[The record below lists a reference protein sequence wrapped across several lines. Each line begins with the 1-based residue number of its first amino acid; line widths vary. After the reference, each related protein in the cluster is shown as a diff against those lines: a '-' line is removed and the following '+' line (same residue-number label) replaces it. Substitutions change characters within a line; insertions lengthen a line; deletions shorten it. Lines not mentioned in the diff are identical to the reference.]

1 MTFINSGYMV
11 GLLIGSMAFG
21 VISDKFG
28 RRKALILGA
37 VMSGCIS
44 VAQSFVKNYWLYF
57 VLRLLLGISAKGL
70 FMIAFMICVEISGVD
85 YKTTLG
91 ILIQVSEIIIY
102 ISFWDKDNRIIC
114 DIWCSILAMFLSWHI
129 KWFTEICLNHENLI
143 FWCLQILLSSEFL
156 TRHWSK

>member
-1 MTFINSGYMV
+1 M
-11 GLLIGSMAFG
+11 IGSMAFG

-91 ILIQVSEIIIY
+91 ILIQVREHSLYYVSVLAVEAEIHPLII
-102 ISFWDKDNRIIC
+102 SR
-114 DIWCSILAMFLSWHI
+114 
-129 KWFTEICLNHENLI
+129 NLKNI
-143 FWCLQILLSSEFL
+143 TLL
-156 TRHWSK
+156 TSKSG

>member
-1 MTFINSGYMV
+1 MTFINIGYMV

-91 ILIQVSEIIIY
+91 ILIQVREHSLYYVSVLAVEAEIHPLII
-102 ISFWDKDNRIIC
+102 SR
-114 DIWCSILAMFLSWHI
+114 
-129 KWFTEICLNHENLI
+129 NLKNI
-143 FWCLQILLSSEFL
+143 TLL
-156 TRHWSK
+156 TSKSG

>member
-1 MTFINSGYMV
+1 MTFINIGYMV

-91 ILIQVSEIIIY
+91 ILIQVR
-102 ISFWDKDNRIIC
+102 DHP
-114 DIWCSILAMFLSWHI
+114 FLNQKMSA
-129 KWFTEICLNHENLI
+129 NLTN
-143 FWCLQILLSSEFL
+143 F
-156 TRHWSK
+156 

>member
-1 MTFINSGYMV
+1 M
-11 GLLIGSMAFG
+11 IGSMAFG

-91 ILIQVSEIIIY
+91 ILIQVSELITIEFENSSMY
-102 ISFWDKDNRIIC
+102 
-114 DIWCSILAMFLSWHI
+114 DIRCLILP
-129 KWFTEICLNHENLI
+129 
-143 FWCLQILLSSEFL
+143 EFL
-156 TRHWSK
+156 T

>member
-44 VAQSFVKNYWLYF
+44 VAQSFVKNYWLGLVGIFGFSFFLFLYWPRTDSVKITMQNIGLLPCKISLKG
-57 VLRLLLGISAKGL
+57 VLP
-70 FMIAFMICVEISGVD
+70 
-85 YKTTLG
+85 
-91 ILIQVSEIIIY
+91 VS
-102 ISFWDKDNRIIC
+102 S
-114 DIWCSILAMFLSWHI
+114 
-129 KWFTEICLNHENLI
+129 
-143 FWCLQILLSSEFL
+143 
-156 TRHWSK
+156 

>member
-1 MTFINSGYMV
+1 MTFMNIGYMV

-91 ILIQVSEIIIY
+91 ILIQVSELITIEFESSGMYII
-102 ISFWDKDNRIIC
+102 
-114 DIWCSILAMFLSWHI
+114 H
-129 KWFTEICLNHENLI
+129 T
-143 FWCLQILLSSEFL
+143 
-156 TRHWSK
+156 

>member
-1 MTFINSGYMV
+1 MTFINIGYMV

-91 ILIQVSEIIIY
+91 ILIQVREHSLYYVSVLAVEAEIHPLIISRNYLIIY
-102 ISFWDKDNRIIC
+102 FKVCFNSLLRKIC
-114 DIWCSILAMFLSWHI
+114 RHYNIRFSRFRQLSVNHFKVHI
-129 KWFTEICLNHENLI
+129 Y
-143 FWCLQILLSSEFL
+143 
-156 TRHWSK
+156 

>member
-1 MTFINSGYMV
+1 MTFINIGYMV

-91 ILIQVSEIIIY
+91 ILIQVSQLIRIEFENSSTMY
-102 ISFWDKDNRIIC
+102 NRIIS
-114 DIWCSILAMFLSWHI
+114 DI
-129 KWFTEICLNHENLI
+129 
-143 FWCLQILLSSEFL
+143 
-156 TRHWSK
+156 